1 MLLGQSDEINIE
13 EYFELQKPNRTQVL
27 LFSLKQK
34 YTCTCWERVGRV
46 GGMGKGGGVEE
57 RLTLVI
63 FFEK

>member
-1 MLLGQSDEINIE
+1 MMLLGQSDEINIE

-34 YTCTCWERVGRV
+34 YTCTCWERVGR
-46 GGMGKGGGVEE
+46 GDGEGEGGVEE